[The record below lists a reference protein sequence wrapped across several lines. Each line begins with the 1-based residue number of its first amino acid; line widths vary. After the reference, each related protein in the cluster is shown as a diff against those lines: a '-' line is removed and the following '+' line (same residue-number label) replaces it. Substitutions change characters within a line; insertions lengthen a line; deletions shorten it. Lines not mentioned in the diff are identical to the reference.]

1 MIRPLQLLWRTST
14 RLLTAVGALFV
25 LATVTP
31 IDYWWATA
39 LSDNWNDPP
48 GDVLIVLGGSTLDY
62 GLVGGSSY
70 WRGVYATLCYRQ
82 AGYRRIVLSGGPR
95 GDSSAALALRQFLVG
110 QGVPERVIQVEDRSS
125 TTRENALYTA
135 ELLRGVAGRKLLLTS
150 DYHMYRAI
158 RSFRKAGLD
167 VASLPFPDVRKRV
180 SFWLGRWPAFL
191 ELVQETA
198 KIGYYYAR
206 GWI

>member
-82 AGYRRIVLSGGPR
+82 AGYSRIILSGGPP
-95 GDSSAALALRQFLVG
+95 GESSAALALRQFLVG

-135 ELLRGVAGRKLLLTS
+135 ELLRGVPGRKLLLTS

-180 SFWLGRWPAFL
+180 NSWLGRWPAFID
-191 ELVQETA
+191 LVQETA
-198 KIGYYYAR
+198 KIGYYRAR